1 MVAPDHLLYTRPM
14 NLIDNHVISR
24 AKPWLRFS
32 LLGLLFILVMGGRL
46 QPTAAQGQTRLV
58 LAFYYAWYAPSSFG
72 PGLTPFQP
80 PTPYASTSGAT
91 IQRHVSEA
99 RSAGIDG
106 FVQSWYGPAPN
117 QTESNFK
124 TLLDTASANGFKAA
138 VDFESAS
145 PFFNSGE
152 DRVNALSHLINVHAN
167 HPGYLRVDGKP
178 VIFFWANWI
187 LSVDEW
193 AAIRAQVDPGYSTIW
208 IAEGANTEYLSVFD
222 GLHLYNIAWSSNPA
236 GTAQTWASL
245 TRSFG
250 GFKYWVGTAMPGF
263 DDTHLGRGDNAIYR
277 DRAGGAYY
285 QSSFSGAASSAPDM
299 LIINSFNEWAEGSNI
314 EPAVEF
320 GNAYLEL
327 TGQLVGSYKSG
338 SVPAP
343 PPIQPNPTATDGPS
357 PTPAPTNTVGPTA
370 TPTSSPSPFP
380 SPTAESDGR
389 ILYTVVAGDTLI
401 GIATRFDMTLET
413 LLELNGLTETSFIA
427 IGQQL
432 LLGYAEGTFSE
443 NTPTPE
449 SVLPGTFVREDG
461 AIVYIVEAG
470 DTLTS
475 IALAYDL
482 TFEELYE
489 LNNIDETAFLVLGQE
504 IIVGRQPMP
513 QSVGGSSDEPTNTPQ
528 PSATF
533 TPTPIPPTD
542 TPELTDTPTPNPEPS
557 PSSQATTAPTA
568 TPDTFSLQPEDTG
581 EILPVFIGVV
591 VLLALAGGLFL
602 YLGRNR

>member
-1 MVAPDHLLYTRPM
+1 M
-14 NLIDNHVISR
+14 NFNEKQFFPRQPL
-24 AKPWLRFS
+24 PLRFII
-32 LLGLLFILVMGGRL
+32 LGLLFIIFAGGQF

-80 PTPYASTSGAT
+80 PTPYASTSSST

-99 RSAGIDG
+99 RSAGIDA

-124 TLLDTASANGFKAA
+124 NLLDIASANGFRAA

-152 DRVNALSHLINVHAN
+152 DRINALSHLINVHAN
-167 HPGYLRVDGKP
+167 HPAYLRVDGKP

-193 AAIRAQVDPGYSTIW
+193 AAIRSQVDPGNSTIW
-208 IAEGANTEYLSVFD
+208 IAEGANTDYLAVFD

-236 GTAQTWASL
+236 GTAATWASI

-285 QSSFSGAASSAPDM
+285 QSSFSGAAASSPDM

-320 GNAYLEL
+320 GNAYLDL
-327 TGQLVGSYKSG
+327 TAQLVSSFKSG

-343 PPIQPNPTATDGPS
+343 PPVQAEPTATDGPS
-357 PTPAPTNTVGPTA
+357 PTPAPTNTLGPTA

-401 GIATRFDMTLET
+401 GIATRFQIPLET
-413 LLELNGLTETSFIA
+413 LLELNNLTETSFIS

-432 LLGYAEGTFSE
+432 LLGYAPGTVSD

-449 SVLPGTFVREDG
+449 SVLPGTIVRDDG
-461 AIVYIVEAG
+461 AIVYIVQSG

-475 IALAYDL
+475 IAITYDL
-482 TFEELYE
+482 TLDELYE
-489 LNNIDETAFLVLGQE
+489 LNNIDETAVLTLGQE
-504 IIVGRQPMP
+504 IIVGRQPVP
-513 QSVGGSSDEPTNTPQ
+513 QSVGGSSDVPTDTPS
-528 PSATF
+528 PTPTE
-533 TPTPIPPTD
+533 TPTPLPPTD
-542 TPELTDTPTPNPEPS
+542 TPQPTATETPIPEPS
-557 PSSQATTAPTA
+557 PSTGPETTPTA
-568 TPDTFSLQPEDTG
+568 TPPQFPLQPEDTG
-581 EILPVFIGVV
+581 ELLPVFIGVI
-591 VLLALAGGLFL
+591 VLLALVGGLFL